1 MAAESDAFVGEGT
14 FALPYNYFAG
24 RVGSTW
30 LVALRDEQKIYGVRH
45 PQTGK
50 VFVPPRQV
58 DEKDFTD
65 LTGDWVEVGP
75 EGRVT
80 GFTVIRY
87 REPYQPLPV
96 PFGLALIQLDGADT
110 SIVHVV
116 RGEDLGQ
123 LSVGRRVRAVFARER
138 KATILDIAHFAPV

>member
-1 MAAESDAFVGEGT
+1 MAAESDAFVVEGM

-45 PQTGK
+45 SKTGK

-110 SIVHVV
+110 SLVHVV
-116 RGEDLGQ
+116 RSEDLGQ

-138 KATILDIAHFAPV
+138 KATILDISHFTPV

>member
-1 MAAESDAFVGEGT
+1 MAAESDAFVVEGT

>member
-1 MAAESDAFVGEGT
+1 MVAESDAFVVEGT

-45 PQTGK
+45 PKTGK

-80 GFTVIRY
+80 GFTVVRY

-96 PFGLALIQLDGADT
+96 PFGVALIQLDGADT
-110 SIVHVV
+110 SLVHVV
-116 RGEDLGQ
+116 RGEDLEQ
-123 LSVGRRVRAVFARER
+123 LAVGRRVRAVFARER

>member
-1 MAAESDAFVGEGT
+1 MAAESDAFVVEGT

-110 SIVHVV
+110 SLVHVV

>member
-1 MAAESDAFVGEGT
+1 
-14 FALPYNYFAG
+14 L
-24 RVGSTW
+24 
-30 LVALRDEQKIYGVRH
+30 
-45 PQTGK
+45 
-50 VFVPPRQV
+50 
-58 DEKDFTD
+58 
-65 LTGDWVEVGP
+65 VEVGP
-75 EGRVT
+75 EGQVT

-96 PFGLALIQLDGADT
+96 PFGLALIQLDAADT
-110 SIVHVV
+110 SLVHVV

>member
-1 MAAESDAFVGEGT
+1 MAAESDAFVVEGT

-45 PQTGK
+45 PKTGK

-58 DEKDFTD
+58 DEKDFAD

-80 GFTVIRY
+80 GFTVVRY
-87 REPYQPLPV
+87 REPYQPLQV
-96 PFGLALIQLDGADT
+96 PFGLAVIQLDGADT
-110 SIVHVV
+110 SLVHVV
-116 RGEDLGQ
+116 RGQDLGQ

>member
-1 MAAESDAFVGEGT
+1 MAVESDAFVVEGT

-45 PQTGK
+45 PKTGK

-58 DEKDFTD
+58 DEKDFAD

-110 SIVHVV
+110 SLVHVV

-138 KATILDIAHFAPV
+138 RATIRDIAHFVPV

>member
-1 MAAESDAFVGEGT
+1 MAAESDAFVVEGT

-45 PQTGK
+45 PKTGK

-65 LTGDWVEVGP
+65 LTGDWVGVGP

-110 SIVHVV
+110 SLVHVV
-116 RGEDLGQ
+116 RSEDLGQ
-123 LSVGRRVRAVFARER
+123 LAVGRRVRAVFARER